1 MSHPRFHLN
10 FRALA
15 LLFTLA
21 LFADFRSKRLGFDQ
35 IEATGEQSRPFVGA
49 VTMSVAPYRFIVDRL
64 SDQRIACFSIVPPGS
79 DPHHF
84 EPTLSH
90 IAALRRS
97 DLVLLTGEPCERQ
110 FLASLNRD
118 HEAPLLDLRT
128 TCSLLPA
135 PSACSHHQSHGRGD
149 NFQLDGVDTHLWLSP
164 KRLIDQTRAIAQAL
178 QERFPALKQIIATRA
193 EELIEQLDQLD
204 QSLKQQLDNL
214 SIKTVLVS
222 HPALTYFCSDYGL
235 EQLSAEDEG
244 RHVTARQQTLLL
256 AKIKARKIKRIII
269 IQPHSEKAA
278 DQIAKNLNLQIDRLN
293 PYGDDPIVSIKRLC
307 ACLIG

>member
-1 MSHPRFHLN
+1 ML
-10 FRALA
+10 
-15 LLFTLA
+15 TLA
-21 LFADFRSKRLGFDQ
+21 IFADFRFKLAGFDQ
-35 IEATGEQSRPFVGA
+35 IEATDEQSLPLVGA

-64 SDQRIACFSIVPPGS
+64 SNQRVACFSIVPPGS

-118 HEAPLLDLRT
+118 HKARLLDLRA

-135 PSACSHHQSHGRGD
+135 PSACGHHQSQGRGGSL
-149 NFQLDGVDTHLWLSP
+149 QLDAMDTHLWLSP
-164 KRLIDQTRAIAQAL
+164 KRLIDQTQAIAQAL
-178 QERFPALKQIIATRA
+178 QERFPALKKIVAKRGK
-193 EELIEQLDQLD
+193 ELIEQLDRLD
-204 QSLKQQLDNL
+204 QSIKQQLDDL
-214 SIKTVLVS
+214 SIKAILVS

-256 AKIKARKIKRIII
+256 AKIKERKIKRIII

-278 DQIAKNLNLQIDRLN
+278 DQIAKNLNLQIDRFN

-307 ACLIG
+307 ACLVG